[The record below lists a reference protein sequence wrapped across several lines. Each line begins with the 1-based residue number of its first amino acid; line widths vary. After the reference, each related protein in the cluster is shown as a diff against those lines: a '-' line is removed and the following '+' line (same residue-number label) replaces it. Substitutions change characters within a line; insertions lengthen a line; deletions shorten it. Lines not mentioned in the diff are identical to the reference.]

1 VLGLPVRLGGV
12 TVGTPDRLLR
22 LPARVAERRGP
33 GPCSL
38 LPRSGR
44 VHSCH
49 CRGRPQRRRARCPA
63 AVGARLSG
71 DHRARRRV
79 FDGARS
85 SGPIT
90 AFNNLRRPAAR
101 DTQSKTGDVA
111 QRLYRPAGCRPKPRG
126 DRRSAA
132 QGLAGITAVKR
143 SHYPPLSRGVHIAD
157 APIELLQ
164 GVFRCL
170 SIALHLGF
178 GLTDSSPPLC
188 VLSGLVRVVLQSQPL
203 PQAITTASRGRR
215 RRLLNR
221 GSAA

>member
-164 GVFRCL
+164 GVFKCL
-170 SIALHLGF
+170 RHSAPPRLRAHGF
-178 GLTDSSPPLC
+178 EPSAVRPERSGASCSTVSATATGYHDCFTRTTSST
-188 VLSGLVRVVLQSQPL
+188 S
-203 PQAITTASRGRR
+203 
-215 RRLLNR
+215 
-221 GSAA
+221 